1 MENIDWGWLLFN
13 FDGRINRAKFWIGI
27 VILWAANAILVA
39 IASAANSSGVWA
51 LVGLVSLVLIWPS
64 LAVSIKRWHDR
75 GKSGW
80 WVLIA
85 LIPFIGEAQYVPMG
99 PAEMAL
105 RCGSAVVTG
114 FSIRLPDGTTRVEF
128 KRLPVDDA
136 PSPEW
141 LAFRI
146 GREIER
152 HLLLYPEQWFWIF
165 RQNPVWPGGQG
176 APSAEEFE
184 RSLARAAG

>member
-51 LVGLVSLVLIWPS
+51 LYGLVSLVLIWPS

-80 WVLIA
+80 WVLIV
-85 LIPFIGEAQYVPMG
+85 LIPFIGWIW
-99 PAEMAL
+99 AL
-105 RCGSAVVTG
+105 IETG
-114 FSIRLPDGTTRVEF
+114 FLEGTRGPNQYGPDPLEAV
-128 KRLPVDDA
+128 
-136 PSPEW
+136 
-141 LAFRI
+141 
-146 GREIER
+146 
-152 HLLLYPEQWFWIF
+152 
-165 RQNPVWPGGQG
+165 
-176 APSAEEFE
+176 
-184 RSLARAAG
+184 